1 LSLAAGTPLLR
12 GSRSSAQPAFARS
25 APSRRVILVD
35 QARAVVRAL
44 GTRAHRILAVFCAL
58 VAIGALVDL
67 AIRAAV
73 RLDENWDGLT
83 YHLPFAALRAGIPIP
98 YEISDQV
105 KGFLEGFPPLPELT
119 QGILWSLTG
128 SINAAGLANYL
139 AFLLFITYCHI
150 VLRAPFYLVALI
162 SLTAPLVLIHATVL
176 YVDLFGNALLAIGM
190 SSCFYLYLFPEKAG
204 RAVIVGGL
212 ACLTAAAWSKY
223 QLVPVAGLGFCLF
236 AILAWRGRGP
246 IGVSRRQ
253 LATLLVLAVSVASIP
268 YVKNLAAYGNPFWPV
283 QIPVVGD
290 LFPYAPGATI
300 AAGQR
305 PYPLRDLGQFP
316 LFIRSLFEIDVPT
329 SYANAPRWS
338 IDQWGPGPDGLGFRM
353 GGYWVIGVV
362 TYLVSTISMLFLL
375 GRKRILERRRA
386 VVAGVAIIAVTSFV
400 GVLPQ
405 SHELRYY
412 MFIPLT
418 LAAMFGMLFPYMRT
432 AVPRVALL
440 LPIVVLG
447 LFFEM
452 VSENVTYY
460 KIEDVGYLRVAQD
473 WGAAALWPELQRG
486 QTYCAVGF
494 QMMAR
499 SILMTGPTMSEYH
512 IVARSA
518 ESLCP
523 EGSFIV
529 TTDGITGRA
538 DS

>member
-1 LSLAAGTPLLR
+1 ML
-12 GSRSSAQPAFARS
+12 
-25 APSRRVILVD
+25 ID
-35 QARAVVRAL
+35 QVQAVVRAV
-44 GTRAHRILAVFCAL
+44 GSRAPRILAVFCAL
-58 VAIGALVDL
+58 VAVGALVDL
-67 AIRAAV
+67 AVRAAV

-98 YEISDQV
+98 YEISDQFKEV
-105 KGFLEGFPPLPELT
+105 FEGFPPLPELT

-223 QLVPVAGLGFCLF
+223 QLVPVAGLSFCVF

-283 QIPVVGD
+283 QVPVVGD
-290 LFPYAPGATI
+290 LFPYAPGTTI

-329 SYANAPRWS
+329 SYPNAPRWGL
-338 IDQWGPGPDGLGFRM
+338 DQWGLGPDSLGFRM
-353 GGYWVIGVV
+353 GGFW
-362 TYLVSTISMLFLL
+362 
-375 GRKRILERRRA
+375 
-386 VVAGVAIIAVTSFV
+386 FV
-400 GVLPQ
+400 GVIAYLISTIAMLFVLGRRKAIVAAVSIIGVITFVGFLPQ
-405 SHELRYY
+405 AHELRYY

-418 LAAMFGMLFPYMRT
+418 LAAIFGMLFPYVRT
-432 AVPRVALL
+432 AFPKVALL
-440 LPIVVLG
+440 LPIMVLA
-447 LFFEM
+447 LFLQM
-452 VSENVTYY
+452 VSENETYY
-460 KIEDVGYLRVAQD
+460 TIEERGYVRVAQD
-473 WGAAALWPELQRG
+473 WGAAALWPELARG
-486 QTYCAVGF
+486 QVYCAVGF

-512 IVARSA
+512 VVARSV

-523 EGSFIV
+523 AGSFVV
-529 TTDGITGRA
+529 TTDGIQGRA
-538 DS
+538 RS